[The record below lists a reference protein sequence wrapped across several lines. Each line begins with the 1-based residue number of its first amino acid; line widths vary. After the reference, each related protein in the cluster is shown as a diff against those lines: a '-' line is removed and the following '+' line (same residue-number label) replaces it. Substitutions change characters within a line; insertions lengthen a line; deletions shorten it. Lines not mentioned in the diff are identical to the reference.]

1 MSSQTTHST
10 HSTIPTGTSLNTAF
24 RIGIVLN
31 LAYVIFQVVYGL
43 HINSLAVLSDAGH
56 NFLDVAGLALS
67 VLALYL
73 TKSQENKQFTFGYKK
88 ASVLISLFNAIVLIV
103 SIVFIAYESI
113 LRFKNPER
121 VEGFSISIV
130 AFFGIIINGFSAA
143 FFFKH
148 KEADINVKSAYLH
161 LLSDALV
168 SIGLLIAGIVL
179 HFKPSWYWIDPTMSL
194 VICAIIVFST
204 LNLLKESL
212 RMAID
217 AVPEGLDVAHIIN
230 QMNAIDGVVDFHHV
244 HIWSIST
251 TENAITAHVLVQENL
266 SKEAITQLKY
276 TLRDKLLE
284 LGIAHSTL
292 EIDFVKDADEI

>member
-1 MSSQTTHST
+1 
-10 HSTIPTGTSLNTAF
+10 
-24 RIGIVLN
+24 
-31 LAYVIFQVVYGL
+31 
-43 HINSLAVLSDAGH
+43 
-56 NFLDVAGLALS
+56 
-67 VLALYL
+67 
-73 TKSQENKQFTFGYKK
+73 
-88 ASVLISLFNAIVLIV
+88 
-103 SIVFIAYESI
+103 
-113 LRFKNPER
+113 LRFKNPEH